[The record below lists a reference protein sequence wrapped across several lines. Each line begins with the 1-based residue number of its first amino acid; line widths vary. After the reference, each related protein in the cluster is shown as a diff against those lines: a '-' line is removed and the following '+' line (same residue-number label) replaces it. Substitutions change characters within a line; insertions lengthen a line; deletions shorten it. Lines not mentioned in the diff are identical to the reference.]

1 MQIGD
6 EISIMH
12 IGSRQIAARSAA
24 HKNRRNVVMK
34 KKSIPSMTPYIAAV
48 WAAFAE
54 AASSAYGGT
63 MEEVNN
69 AVARNVTGLSTGA
82 RQAQDEK
89 RNFKHTVRTPA
100 NIQHFREVA
109 GRGRGGLGTY
119 SSRMP
124 IREVPY

>member
-1 MQIGD
+1 MNFGD
-6 EISIMH
+6 QLSIMH
-12 IGSRQIAARSAA
+12 IGARQIAARSAA
-24 HKNRRNVVMK
+24 HKNKPVVILK

-69 AVARNVTGLSTGA
+69 AVARNVSGLDTGA
-82 RQAQDEK
+82 RHAHEER
-89 RNFKHTVRTPA
+89 RNFRHTVRTPA
-100 NIQHFREVA
+100 NIQRFREVA

-119 SSRMP
+119 RERMP

>member
-1 MQIGD
+1 MQLGD

-48 WAAFAE
+48 WAAFGE
-54 AASSAYGGT
+54 AAQSAFGGT

-69 AVARNVTGLSTGA
+69 AVARNVTGLNTGA
-82 RQAQDEK
+82 RQAQEEK

-109 GRGRGGLGTY
+109 GRGRGGLGSY
-119 SSRMP
+119 AGRMP
-124 IREVPY
+124 MREVPY